1 MTSLWIDEGVEDICI
16 VRMDEK
22 GRVRGKVLLVA
33 YRIKTR
39 SQEILYYGLVLIVS
53 THAVKE
59 YFRRSSNSSRL
70 FPVRNLAVAAGWLA
84 VVGPTLLATV

>member
-1 MTSLWIDEGVEDICI
+1 MYGTSEEERVC
-16 VRMDEK
+16 
-22 GRVRGKVLLVA
+22 VRGKVQLVA

-39 SQEILYYGLVLIVS
+39 RQEVLYYGLVLIVS

-59 YFRRSSNSSRL
+59 YFRRSSNSSRQ

-84 VVGPTLLATV
+84 VVGPTPLATV